1 MRVRGRT
8 VHSPSCQS
16 VVVDL
21 QRRVLRSVNLSPR
34 TIEKGEGKL
43 IYLSRQDTGWR
54 RLVNEEAL
62 VQEWNKLHAR
72 SGGGSRGGGEEE
84 EGGEGGGGDLQMLRV
99 HLHEMPIREQ
109 LLLLQDTRV
118 MIGVNGG
125 QINALFFLPQGSTHA
140 AIFAMRWTDQNFGY
154 VYHSWLKHRGVRYL
168 QYDCTRGGTTHFHW
182 LGQVST

>member
-1 MRVRGRT
+1 

-34 TIEKGEGKL
+34 IIEKGAGKL
-43 IYLSRQDTGWR
+43 VYLSRQDTGWR

-62 VQEWNKLHAR
+62 VEEWNKLHVH
-72 SGGGSRGGGEEE
+72 SGGGSKGGGGGGGGGGEEE
-84 EGGEGGGGDLQMLRV
+84 GEGGGEGGDLEMLRV

-168 QYDCTRGGTTHFHW
+168 QYDCTRGGTTNFHW
-182 LGQVST
+182 LGQVWT